1 MTKKMINMWEGE
13 RNMIKAKILKELHQ
27 ILIQIAK
34 ADDSELNKIG
44 VKLAEIEKE
53 LLTYTSTSKK
63 QYKKLEVR
71 Q

>member
-1 MTKKMINMWEGE
+1 MM
-13 RNMIKAKILKELHQ
+13 KAKILKELHQ

-53 LLTYTSTSKK
+53 LLTYTPTSKK
-63 QYKKLEVR
+63 
-71 Q
+71 

>member
-13 RNMIKAKILKELHQ
+13 LNMMKAKILKELHQ

-63 QYKKLEVR
+63 
-71 Q
+71 

>member
-13 RNMIKAKILKELHQ
+13 RNMMKAKILKELHQ

-63 QYKKLEVR
+63 
-71 Q
+71 

>member
-13 RNMIKAKILKELHQ
+13 RNMMKAKILKELHQ

>member
-1 MTKKMINMWEGE
+1 MIKKMINMWEGE
-13 RNMIKAKILKELHQ
+13 RNIMKAKILKELHQ

>member
-1 MTKKMINMWEGE
+1 MIKKMINMWEGE
-13 RNMIKAKILKELHQ
+13 RNIMKAKILKELHQ

-63 QYKKLEVR
+63 
-71 Q
+71 

>member
-1 MTKKMINMWEGE
+1 MTKKMINMWEGK
-13 RNMIKAKILKELHQ
+13 RNMMKAKILKELHQ

-53 LLTYTSTSKK
+53 LFTYTSTSKK
-63 QYKKLEVR
+63 
-71 Q
+71 